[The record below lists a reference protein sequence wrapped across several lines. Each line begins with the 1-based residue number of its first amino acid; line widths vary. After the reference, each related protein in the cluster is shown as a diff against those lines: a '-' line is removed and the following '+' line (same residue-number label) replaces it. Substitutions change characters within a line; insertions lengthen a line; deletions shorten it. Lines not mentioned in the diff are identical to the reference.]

1 MPERVLRNGSY
12 QAGIYPPC
20 TLEHPLS
27 VICKMTFVKFGMP
40 QLIAAPTFHTTGIQK
55 LFHAFLW
62 LKIVGE
68 GGRFHDS
75 ATDNY

>member
-27 VICKMTFVKFGMP
+27 VTSLAFVKFGML
-40 QLIAAPTFHTTGIQK
+40 QLIAAPTFHKTGIQK

-62 LKIVGE
+62 LKMVGR
-68 GGRFHDS
+68 RFHDS
-75 ATDNY
+75 ATDN